1 MAEYRLSPAAQR
13 DLDGIFNYTFQQ
25 WGAAQAVRYI
35 DILEAACTEL
45 VETPSQGQDCSYIR
59 PGYRRRHIERHIV
72 YYRMEPFGVAI
83 IRILHYRQ
91 DVLRHL

>member
-25 WGAAQAVRYI
+25 WGTAQAIHYI
-35 DILEAACTEL
+35 DILEAACVKL
-45 VETPSQGQDCSYIR
+45 VEIPSQGQDCSYIR
-59 PGYRRRHIERHIV
+59 PGYRRRHVERHIV
-72 YYRMEPFGVAI
+72 YYRIEPFGVAI

-91 DVLRHL
+91 NVLRHL

>member
-1 MAEYRLSPAAQR
+1 RIARHRVFADSAR
-13 DLDGIFNYTFQQ
+13 RGKTS
-25 WGAAQAVRYI
+25 I

-45 VETPSQGQDCSYIR
+45 VETSSQGQDCSYIR
-59 PGYRRRHIERHIV
+59 PGYRRRHVERHIV
-72 YYRMEPFGVAI
+72 YYRIEPFGVAI